1 MILITNRLLQ
11 IMKKLLSLFVLFF
24 AFSLSANAQVAAKTQ
39 NPEADAKQDLHELT
53 KVIDVSTPNT
63 LFSDLN
69 QLFISKHKMFAQE
82 GNTDAGKE
90 KISQIID
97 QKLRATLSDE
107 QIKRLEAAKIYT
119 RLTH

>member
-1 MILITNRLLQ
+1 
-11 IMKKLLSLFVLFF
+11 MKKLLSLFVLFF